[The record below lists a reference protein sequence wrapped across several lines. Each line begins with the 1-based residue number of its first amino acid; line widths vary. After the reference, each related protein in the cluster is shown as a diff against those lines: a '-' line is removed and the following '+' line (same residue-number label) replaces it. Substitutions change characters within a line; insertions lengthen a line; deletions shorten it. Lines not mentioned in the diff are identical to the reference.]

1 MSTPSQLNFGA
12 KFNLRQISANPQP
25 NPEERASNFTIT
37 HIPKGK
43 GESPTTAPNGATVLY
58 LEPESTMYKKS
69 HIYDSHVY
77 AIPVSQLI
85 NFGNPLQNRL
95 TKESYKALVA
105 NFKPIVPRKWIKT
118 AKLTAGESCSAA
130 LSSCLLIPAP
140 APVPAPLPAAL
151 PVELQKTIDALL
163 QYLTKE
169 QVLKAVPE
177 MTEVYPQLLQVLA

>member
-1 MSTPSQLNFGA
+1 MSNPVPTQLRR
-12 KFNLRQISANPQP
+12 KSNLRQISANPQP
-25 NPEERASNFTIT
+25 NPQEKASNFTIT

-43 GESPTTAPNGATVLY
+43 GESPATAPNGATVLY

-69 HIYDSHVY
+69 HICDSHVY
-77 AIPVSQLI
+77 AIPVSHLI

-95 TKESYKALVA
+95 TKESYEALAA
-105 NFKPIVPRKWIKT
+105 NFKSIVPRKWIKT
-118 AKLTAGESCSAA
+118 AKLTAGEGYSAA
-130 LSSCLLIPAP
+130 LSSCLPIPAP

-169 QVLKAVPE
+169 QVLEAVPE
-177 MTEVYPQLLQVLA
+177 MIEVYPQLLQLLA